1 MNTRFYNAK
10 ILILADD
17 HKFKITEGELWVK
30 GNTICYIGDGTD
42 TADVCKDGEVL
53 VWDREIDACG
63 NLLMPGF
70 KNAHTHTAS
79 DILRSYADD
88 LPLQDWLN
96 QQVFPREG
104 QLTEDDV
111 YWLNI
116 LGIMEYLTSGI
127 TTSFDMCYFP
137 PVYAQV
143 AAQCGFRAV
152 QVSGVNSFGGSA
164 AVVEEKLS
172 ESQ

>member
-10 ILILADD
+10 ILTLADD

-70 KNAHTHTAS
+70 KNAHTHTAMTF
-79 DILRSYADD
+79 LRSCF
-88 LPLQDWLN
+88 LLVLLMSIQKRTSWIRKTSVRWKCL
-96 QQVFPREG
+96 VS
-104 QLTEDDV
+104 
-111 YWLNI
+111 WNI
-116 LGIMEYLTSGI
+116 
-127 TTSFDMCYFP
+127 
-137 PVYAQV
+137 
-143 AAQCGFRAV
+143 
-152 QVSGVNSFGGSA
+152 
-164 AVVEEKLS
+164 
-172 ESQ
+172 

>member
-10 ILILADD
+10 ILTLADD

-70 KNAHTHTAS
+70 KNAHTHTAMTF
-79 DILRSYADD
+79 LRSYADAG
-88 LPLQDWLN
+88 LAEP
-96 QQVFPREG
+96 
-104 QLTEDDV
+104 
-111 YWLNI
+111 
-116 LGIMEYLTSGI
+116 
-127 TTSFDMCYFP
+127 
-137 PVYAQV
+137 A
-143 AAQCGFRAV
+143 
-152 QVSGVNSFGGSA
+152 GVPTRGTAYGG
-164 AVVEEKLS
+164 
-172 ESQ
+172 